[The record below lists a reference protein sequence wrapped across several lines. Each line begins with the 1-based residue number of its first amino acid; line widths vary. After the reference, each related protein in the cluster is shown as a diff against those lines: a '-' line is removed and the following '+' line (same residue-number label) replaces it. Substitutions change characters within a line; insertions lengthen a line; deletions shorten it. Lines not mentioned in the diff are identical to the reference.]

1 MLQLRKEGYG
11 RGYLVGEIR
20 GVYKYCHWGLD
31 IAPIMIAF
39 FLLYVRFFSSYF
51 VRL

>member
-1 MLQLRKEGYG
+1 MNWVGGRKIVGRVKGML
-11 RGYLVGEIR
+11 EIMSF
-20 GVYKYCHWGLD
+20 GFKLGLD

-39 FLLYVRFFSSYF
+39 FLLYVRFFLSYF